1 MQQVR
6 TIRGSGRLIATLG
19 MNHPLPQVV
28 LTRVTYANLIAMA
41 QRPHERDF
49 TREFLSYIQVEKG
62 LSANT
67 LQSYKRDMARL
78 QSWSEK
84 KGKRIEQL
92 ERKDLREWIA
102 SMSREGLAPTSVAR
116 AVSAARGFFSFLM
129 LDGHVKRHP
138 VEDIHTPQRSSTLPT
153 FLTEEEMERLLFA
166 PDVNTEVGIRD
177 RAMIEVMYA
186 AGLRVSEMCS
196 LRISDV
202 DIDVAI
208 VTCHGKGS
216 KQRRIPIGK
225 SAVHWLQR
233 YIAVRERGG
242 DDNPILFLNR
252 GRALTRQVA
261 WAIIKSHAA
270 KAQVPDISPHTL
282 RHSFGTHLMQH
293 GADSRSVQ
301 AMLGHADISTTEIY
315 THMTDLHMRKAYDR
329 FHPRAKAAGSG
340 RKTK

>member
-1 MQQVR
+1 MSER
-6 TIRGSGRLIATLG
+6 T
-19 MNHPLPQVV
+19 H
-28 LTRVTYANLIAMA
+28 
-41 QRPHERDF
+41 HRDL

-62 LSANT
+62 LSSNT
-67 LQSYKRDMARL
+67 LQSYKRDIARL
-78 QSWSEK
+78 QSWAEK
-84 KGKRIEQL
+84 KQKYVEQL

-138 VEDIHTPQRSSTLPT
+138 AEDIHTPQRHANLPK

-166 PDVNTEVGIRD
+166 PDIQTDTGVRD
-177 RAMIEVMYA
+177 RAMLELMYA
-186 AGLRVSEMCS
+186 AGLRVSELCG
-196 LRISDV
+196 LKVSDV
-202 DIDVAI
+202 DIDGAI

-233 YIAVRERGG
+233 YVAVRERLGG
-242 DDNPILFLNR
+242 ESPILFLNR
-252 GRALTRQVA
+252 GRALSRQIA
-261 WAIIKSHAA
+261 WSIIKTHAA
-270 KAQVPDISPHTL
+270 SAQVPDISPHTL
-282 RHSFGTHLMQH
+282 RHSFGTHLIQH

-315 THMTDLHMRKAYDR
+315 THITDMHMRKAYDR

-340 RKTK
+340 KTPK